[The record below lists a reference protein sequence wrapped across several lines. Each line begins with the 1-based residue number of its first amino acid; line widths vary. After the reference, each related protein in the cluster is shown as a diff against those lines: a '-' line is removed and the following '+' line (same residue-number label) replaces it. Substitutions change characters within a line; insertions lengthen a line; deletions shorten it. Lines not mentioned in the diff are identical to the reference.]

1 MVQGLLIKGVIMNRY
16 DSKEWAILVEIQNEN
31 TNIDILTITGF
42 MKDDAFKVYVEEK
55 QEQYNK

>member
-1 MVQGLLIKGVIMNRY
+1 MNRY

-31 TNIDILTITGF
+31 PNVDMLTITGF
-42 MKDDAFKVYVEEK
+42 MKDDAFKVYVAEK

>member
-31 TNIDILTITGF
+31 TNVDMLTITGF
-42 MKDDAFKVYVEEK
+42 MKDDAFKAYVAEK